1 MLHSVRPTGL
11 EGGEVPPRRAGMRG
25 CRRSRL
31 KVEGYKGFQLLQ
43 GLLSSASYAL
53 KEYDYYA
60 L

>member
-1 MLHSVRPTGL
+1 
-11 EGGEVPPRRAGMRG
+11 MRG